1 MPYML
6 VRHKVQDY
14 SNWKPIFDEHRP
26 ARQAAGSMG
35 GRLFRSADDRNELVM
50 LLEWDDMEKA
60 REFARSQDLRD
71 TMKRAGVS
79 DSPDVYFLIEVEQLS
94 A

>member
-1 MPYML
+1 
-6 VRHKVQDY
+6 
-14 SNWKPIFDEHRP
+14 
-26 ARQAAGSMG
+26 MG